1 MRQYADMNMKLFI
14 AEKPSLGRAIADV
27 LPRPQKKEDGYI
39 RVGNGDCITWC
50 IGHLLEQA
58 EPEAYDPGYKIWR
71 LDDLPI
77 IPLQWQLVPK
87 KKTRKQLG
95 VIKKLVKQAEQ
106 LVHVGDPDREGQL
119 LVDQVIEYIGVPTDK
134 HDNIQRCLIND
145 LNPDAVQRALQQ
157 LRLNKEFSALSTS
170 ALARSRA
177 DWLYGINM
185 TRAYTLQGRKVGYD
199 GLLSVGRVQTP
210 VLGLVVRRDREI
222 EDFVSKPY
230 FEVLAHLLTSR
241 QESFSAKWQP
251 SEACQPYMDEAGRV
265 LSKRLAGNVVDRI
278 TDKPA
283 HVASVERKKRKQSPP
298 LPYSLSALQIDAA
311 RQFGMSAKLVL
322 DTCQVLYERHKLV
335 TYPRSDCRYLP
346 NGHLK
351 EAPAVIDAIKKNCN
365 TAESTDRITNLRS
378 AISDADTGIKSK
390 AWNDKKVEAHHAI
403 IPTRKKSDLN
413 KLSKTETQ
421 LYELIARQYL
431 CQFFPPHEYSDSRV
445 EIIIAGGLF
454 IASARQSISPGW
466 KVLFQTRVED
476 QPDGKQENLPQL
488 KKGESLHCPEGELL
502 EKNTIPPAYFTDA
515 TLLAAMTGISR
526 YVSDPEVR
534 RILKETDGLGTEATR
549 AGILE
554 LLFKRGFLVREGRG
568 KLKQI
573 KSTAA
578 GRGLIQVLPE
588 TATTPDMT
596 SHWEL
601 ELDGI
606 SSQKIGYAHFM
617 DPLTATLQNLI
628 QQSKVAL
635 PSELKGVTA
644 IKPKTGKGFYKKSR
658 GLKNKKD
665 K

>member
-1 MRQYADMNMKLFI
+1 MKLFI

-58 EPEAYDPGYKIWR
+58 EPEAYDPAYKKWR
-71 LDDLPI
+71 LEDLPI

-87 KKTRKQLG
+87 KKTSKQLG
-95 VIKKLVKQAEQ
+95 VIRKLVKQAEQ

-119 LVDQVIEYIGVPTDK
+119 LVDQVIEYVGVPNDK
-134 HDNIQRCLIND
+134 RDNTQRCLIND
-145 LNPDAVQRALQQ
+145 LNPAAVQSALQQ
-157 LRLNKEFSALSTS
+157 LKSNKDYSALSTS

-222 EDFVSKPY
+222 EGFVSKPY
-230 FEVLAHLLTSR
+230 FEVLAHLRTSR
-241 QESFSAKWQP
+241 DESFSAKWQP
-251 SEACQPYMDEAGRV
+251 SEACEPYLDEAGRV
-265 LSKRLAGNVVDRI
+265 LSKRLAENVVGRI

-283 HVASVERKKRKQSPP
+283 QVASVEKKKRKQSPP
-298 LPYSLSALQIDAA
+298 LPYNLSALQIDAA

-322 DTCQVLYERHKLV
+322 DTCQILYERHKLV

-346 NGHLK
+346 VGHLK
-351 EAPAVIDAIKKNCN
+351 EAPAVIDAISHNCD
-365 TAESTDRITNLRS
+365 TAESTDRIKKLKS
-378 AISDADTGIKSK
+378 AIGDADTGIKSK
-390 AWNDKKVEAHHAI
+390 AWNDKKLEAHHAI
-403 IPTRKKSDLN
+403 IPTRKKGDLS
-413 KLSKTETQ
+413 KLSKADRQ
-421 LYELIARQYL
+421 VYDLIARQYL
-431 CQFFPPHEYSDSRV
+431 CQFFPAHEYSDSRA

-454 IASARQSISPGW
+454 VASARQSISPGW
-466 KVLFQTRVED
+466 KVLFYISGAGGAGGAGGAD
-476 QPDGKQENLPQL
+476 QSAGEQEGLPQL
-488 KKGESLHCPEGELL
+488 KKGENLHCLQGELL
-502 EKNTIPPAYFTDA
+502 EKHTRPPEYFTDA

-526 YVSDPEVR
+526 YVTDPEVR
-534 RILKETDGLGTEATR
+534 RVLKETDGLGTEATR

-568 KLKQI
+568 KSKQI

-578 GRGLIQVLPE
+578 GRGLIQILPG

-606 SSQKIGYAHFM
+606 SSQKIRYAHFM
-617 DPLTATLQNLI
+617 DPLTASLRNLI

-635 PSELKGVTA
+635 PSELKGITA
-644 IKPKTGKGFYKKSR
+644 IKSGTGKFKRKRIKK
-658 GLKNKKD
+658 
-665 K
+665 

>member
-1 MRQYADMNMKLFI
+1 MKLFI

-39 RVGNGDCITWC
+39 RVSNGDCITWC

-58 EPEAYDPGYKIWR
+58 EPEAYDPSYKKWR
-71 LDDLPI
+71 LEDLPI
-77 IPLQWQLVPK
+77 IPRQWQLVPK
-87 KKTRKQLG
+87 KKTRKQLA
-95 VIKKLVKQAEQ
+95 VIKKLIKQAEQ

-119 LVDQVIEYIGVPTDK
+119 LVDQVIEYAGVPGDK
-134 HDNIQRCLIND
+134 RDNIQRCLIND

-157 LRLNKEFSALSTS
+157 LKLNKDFSALSTS

-222 EDFVSKPY
+222 EAFVSKPY
-230 FEVLAHLLTSR
+230 FEVLAHLRTTR
-241 QESFSAKWQP
+241 KESFSAKWQP
-251 SEACQPYMDEAGRV
+251 SEACTPYMDEEGRV
-265 LSKRLAGNVVDRI
+265 LNRRLAENVVGRI
-278 TDKPA
+278 ADKPA
-283 HVASVERKKRKQSPP
+283 HVVSVERKKRKQSPP
-298 LPYSLSALQIDAA
+298 LPYNLSSLQIDAA
-311 RQFGMSAKLVL
+311 RIFGMHAKLVL
-322 DTCQVLYERHKLV
+322 DTCQALYERHKLV

-351 EAPAVIDAIKKNCN
+351 EASAVIDAINHNCDM
-365 TAESTDRITNLRS
+365 AEPSDGIRALKSSIG
-378 AISDADTGIKSK
+378 DADAGRKSK
-390 AWNDKKVEAHHAI
+390 AWNDKKIQAHHAI
-403 IPTRKKSDLN
+403 IPTRKKCDLS
-413 KLSKTETQ
+413 KLSKTERQ

-431 CQFFPPHEYSDSRV
+431 CQFFPVHEYTDSRA

-454 IASARQSISPGW
+454 VASARQPLSLGW
-466 KVLFQTRVED
+466 KVLFQAGVED
-476 QPDGKQENLPQL
+476 QPSGDQRGLPAL
-488 KKGESLHCPEGELL
+488 KKGENLHCLKGELL
-502 EKNTIPPAYFTDA
+502 DKHTHAPAYFTDA

-526 YVSDPEVR
+526 YVTDPEVR

-568 KLKQI
+568 KAKQI

-606 SSQKIGYAHFM
+606 SSQKISYAHFM
-617 DPLTATLQNLI
+617 DPLTATLHVLI
-628 QQSKVAL
+628 QQSKVTL
-635 PSELKGVTA
+635 PSELKGITA
-644 IKPKTGKGFYKKSR
+644 PKYAKEHRKYG
-658 GLKNKKD
+658 NKKAN
-665 K
+665 KKQLE